1 MRILIA
7 VPFDEERGGVAY
19 VVGNLA
25 RELQRR
31 GHQVIFFFPG
41 KAFRIIQKVTK
52 FGFCGFEVRMQ
63 CPFGARNPIIS
74 LLAFFILFPIGV
86 YQILSLL
93 RRHHIQII
101 NVQYPTDC
109 FFYLALCS
117 RLLEKALVTSVHGAD
132 LFPDGVPPRRYSR
145 LFKFLLRSSKVI
157 VSPSRFLEQMV
168 LAQCPELT
176 GKTTYIHNGIRFD
189 EFNSISGEIDS
200 TTQDPYVFCISAY
213 KPQKAIDVLIRA
225 FAIVHA
231 SHPSLKLVIV
241 GDGPLRAELSQLAH
255 SLGLAEHID
264 LLGPKRPADVIEL
277 LKGSKLFVLP
287 SRFETFGIV
296 ILEAMAC
303 QKPLVTTTAGGIPEV
318 VQNKINGILVEP
330 DDPKALAQAINEVL
344 ADDILQMRLA
354 ANGLNT
360 AREQFNFTRTAAS
373 YEAVFSRLQT
383 KSAATKELE
392 AASSNS

>member
-19 VVGNLA
+19 VTGNLA
-25 RELQRR
+25 RELQLR
-31 GHQVIFFFPG
+31 GHQVIFVFPG
-41 KAFRIIQKVTK
+41 KAFRIKQKVTK
-52 FGFCGFEVRMQ
+52 FGFPGFELRMQ

-74 LLAFFILFPIGV
+74 LLAFLILFPIGICQV
-86 YQILSLL
+86 LSVL
-93 RRHHIQII
+93 RKHRIQII

-117 RLLEKALVTSVHGAD
+117 RLFDKALVTSVHGAD
-132 LFPDGVPPRRYSR
+132 LFPDGVPPRMYSR
-145 LFKFLLRSSKVI
+145 LFKFLLRSSNVI

-168 LAQCPELT
+168 LSHFPELT

-189 EFNSISGEIDS
+189 ELNSISGEIDF
-200 TTQDPYVFCISAY
+200 TAQDPYVFCISAY

-231 SHPSLKLVIV
+231 SHPSLRLVIV
-241 GDGPLRAELSQLAH
+241 GDGPLRAELSHLAH

-277 LKGSKLFVLP
+277 LKSSKVFVLP

-303 QKPLVTTTAGGIPEV
+303 QKPMVTTTAGGIPEI

-344 ADDILQMRLA
+344 ASDILQMRLA
-354 ANGLNT
+354 ANGLKT
-360 AREQFNFTRTAAS
+360 AWEQFTFTRTAAS
-373 YEAVFSRLQT
+373 YETVFSRLET

>member
-19 VVGNLA
+19 VAGNLA
-25 RELQRR
+25 RELQSR

-41 KAFRIIQKVTK
+41 KAFRISQKVTK
-52 FGFCGFEVRMQ
+52 FGFRGFEVRMQ

-74 LLAFFILFPIGV
+74 LLAFLILFPIGIC
-86 YQILSLL
+86 QILSILQ
-93 RRHHIQII
+93 RNRIQII

-109 FFYLALCS
+109 FFYLALCG
-117 RLLEKALVTSVHGAD
+117 RLRDKALVTSVHGAD
-132 LFPDGVPPRRYSR
+132 LFPDGVPPRSYSR
-145 LFKFLLRSSKVI
+145 LFKFLLRSSKLI

-168 LAQCPELT
+168 LAHHPDLT

-189 EFNSISGEIDS
+189 EVNSISGEINS
-200 TTQDPYVFCISAY
+200 TNQDPYVFCISAY

-231 SHPSLKLVIV
+231 SHPSLRLVIV
-241 GDGPLRAELSQLAH
+241 GDGPLRAELSHLAH

-264 LLGPKRPADVIEL
+264 LLGPKRAADVIEL
-277 LKGSKLFVLP
+277 LKSAKLFVLP

-303 QKPLVTTTAGGIPEV
+303 QKPLVTTTAGGIPEI
-318 VQNKINGILVEP
+318 VQNKLNGILVEP

-354 ANGLNT
+354 ANGLKT

-373 YEAVFSRLQT
+373 YEAVFSRFRT
-383 KSAATKELE
+383 NSTAINELE
-392 AASSNS
+392 AASSRS